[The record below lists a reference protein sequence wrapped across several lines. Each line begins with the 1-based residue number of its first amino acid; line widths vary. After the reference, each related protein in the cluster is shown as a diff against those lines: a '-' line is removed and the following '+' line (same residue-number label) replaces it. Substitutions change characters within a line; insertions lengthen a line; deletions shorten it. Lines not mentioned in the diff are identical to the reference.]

1 MLQSNAS
8 WREKGHWEWMMMMMK
23 GGLAW
28 GYPFPCCPEEE
39 HLQRSIEI
47 DTNQF
52 GLFFKQCFC
61 SQYL

>member
-1 MLQSNAS
+1 MM
-8 WREKGHWEWMMMMMK
+8 MMMMMK

-47 DTNQF
+47 DTNPF
-52 GLFFKQCFC
+52 GLFLSRAFVRNI
-61 SQYL
+61 SDIATIHL